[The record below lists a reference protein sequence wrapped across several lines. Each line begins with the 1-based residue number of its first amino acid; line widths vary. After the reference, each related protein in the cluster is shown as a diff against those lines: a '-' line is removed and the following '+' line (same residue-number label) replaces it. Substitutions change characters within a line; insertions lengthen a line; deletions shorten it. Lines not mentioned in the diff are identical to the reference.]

1 MIIRVS
7 NRRFGSERCC
17 ILKSC
22 IQCISSFLFTDHLQ
36 PREMAHTVNTSVAA
50 VKMSGSFAASFS
62 SSEEE
67 GEEEENIVR
76 RSRSNAILESRVGLA
91 VTHKSPCV
99 KTRTAPTS
107 QKDGETLS
115 SSEQKMLRSATN
127 SCGTSLSFSSCATAS
142 SETETGSPEQRID
155 TDDPHSSRTSSTLV
169 SDNKTLSSSQ
179 LGRDEDA
186 TLTGQ
191 TDRDSADTTVNP
203 NQVNCISNGGS
214 HTSSLEILSSR
225 SSSSPVMVNRNS
237 AHGATSSNGAL
248 SSANASGTSS
258 GSSLREVY
266 HQSR

>member
-7 NRRFGSERCC
+7 NRRFGSVRCC
-17 ILKSC
+17 ILES
-22 IQCISSFLFTDHLQ
+22 CISSFLFTDHLQ
-36 PREMAHTVNTSVAA
+36 PREMAHIVNTSVAA
-50 VKMSGSFAASFS
+50 VKMSGSFAAAFS

-76 RSRSNAILESRVGLA
+76 KSRSNAILESRVGLT
-91 VTHKSPCV
+91 VTHKSQCV

-115 SSEQKMLRSATN
+115 SSEQKILLSSATN
-127 SCGTSLSFSSCATAS
+127 SCATSLSSSSCATAS

-191 TDRDSADTTVNP
+191 IDRDSADTNEVNSS
-203 NQVNCISNGGS
+203 ISNGGS

-225 SSSSPVMVNRNS
+225 SSSSPVMVNRTS
-237 AHGATSSNGAL
+237 AHGATRSNGAL

>member
-1 MIIRVS
+1 
-7 NRRFGSERCC
+7 
-17 ILKSC
+17 
-22 IQCISSFLFTDHLQ
+22 
-36 PREMAHTVNTSVAA
+36 MAHTVNTSVAA

-76 RSRSNAILESRVGLA
+76 RSRSNAILESRVGLT

-127 SCGTSLSFSSCATAS
+127 SCATSLSSSSCATAS

-155 TDDPHSSRTSSTLV
+155 TDDPHSSWTSSTLV

-191 TDRDSADTTVNP
+191 IDRDSADATVNP
-203 NQVNCISNGGS
+203 NQVNSSISNGGS